1 MKKTFSIILA
11 IILTLSLFTGCNN
24 TDKDSVTEVTDENVK
39 ELFLPS
45 LEVFVGFAGSG
56 LYEVERNED
65 GTVKTFGVNDNGDTI
80 YKVIGYDDPDKI
92 ESDYRQY
99 VSEEAEKNY
108 IGPFSAKDSFIKDGE
123 DLYVTDGACGAFG
136 YDKNSIKLK
145 KYENGKYYISV
156 DWYASD
162 SYEPRY
168 AGHQWFT
175 VSIKNGNLY
184 IEDMEYVALSDDD
197 QIPPLEE
204 IDWVSTFGKF
214 NNFG

>member
-1 MKKTFSIILA
+1 MKRTFSIILA

-24 TDKDSVTEVTDENVK
+24 TGKDPVTEVTDENVK

-45 LEVFVGFAGSG
+45 LEVYVLYKGSAF
-56 LYEVERNED
+56 YEVEKNEN

-123 DLYVTDGACGAFG
+123 DLYVTDGACGSSG
-136 YDKNSIKLK
+136 YDKNSIKLE
-145 KYENGKYYISV
+145 KYEDGKYYISV
-156 DWYASD
+156 DEYAYD
-162 SYEPRY
+162 GYEPRCSS
-168 AGHQWFT
+168 HMLFT
-175 VSIKNGNLY
+175 VLIKNGTLY
-184 IEDMEYVALSDDD
+184 IEEAEKFLKKDFEAPS
-197 QIPPLEE
+197 LEE
-204 IDWVSTFGKF
+204 TDLISTFDKF
-214 NNFG
+214 SNS